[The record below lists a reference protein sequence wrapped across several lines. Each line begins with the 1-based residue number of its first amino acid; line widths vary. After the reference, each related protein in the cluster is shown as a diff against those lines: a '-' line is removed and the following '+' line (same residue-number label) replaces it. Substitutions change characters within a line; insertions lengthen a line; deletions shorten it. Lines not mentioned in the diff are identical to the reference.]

1 MKKTLLK
8 CSKVKELIILGRY
21 LISEDVHD
29 EGEDGDELEEDER
42 AADDHEGVVQV
53 EVVQKVLKK

>member
-1 MKKTLLK
+1 
-8 CSKVKELIILGRY
+8 VKELIILGRY

-42 AADDHEGVVQV
+42 AADDQEGVVQV
-53 EVVQKVLKK
+53 EVVQKVLKN